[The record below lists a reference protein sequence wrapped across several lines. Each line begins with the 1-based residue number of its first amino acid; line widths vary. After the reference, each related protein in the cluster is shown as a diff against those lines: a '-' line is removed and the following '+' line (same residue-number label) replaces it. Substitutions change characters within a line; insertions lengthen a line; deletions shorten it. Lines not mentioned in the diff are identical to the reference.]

1 MRIDGVVYRALSGE
15 IVPKVLLNLAARRGD
30 GSAVVRRFV
39 EVTRQ
44 TRKDFLQNG
53 S

>member
-15 IVPKVLLNLAARRGD
+15 VVPKVLLSLATRRGD
-30 GSAVVRRFV
+30 ASAVVRRFV
-39 EVTRQ
+39 EVA
-44 TRKDFLQNG
+44 RKTQKDVVR